1 MGLEKETFVG
11 YYEFSDDFYWDKMI
25 VKDEM
30 TAVLVKDGNYLWAR
44 RTSKRDQHGVY
55 LDAYMEDYLNDGD
68 LMRTEAANEEK
79 VHQEQDAENMD
90 GWENK
95 GKRQQYIWGVWQIT
109 GIREGDTW
117 DETDELVG
125 AVYEMLPESCSYK
138 SKTWSYTVELGG
150 YEASPIVRWF
160 EYNIGNMLP
169 TPAGYYL
176 SFGEVKPGEEYARS
190 RSAFS
195 PCILTDEKEMLAF
208 WGRRVYRMEKVV
220 DYDDIVE
227 GKDFFRADYGLWSG
241 EWVVTEV
248 LKSEQHDAEEYI
260 GMNFSTKSMEDN
272 EICDFYLVDTGE
284 KSIEKLVEAMG
295 LENEFFVV
303 FYEFSED
310 CFWDKMILK
319 DEMTVVLVKDNNYFW
334 AKRMSEKD
342 PAGLYGSYF

>member
-1 MGLEKETFVG
+1 MKLAAKKNKILSAIMTCVLAITLMAGFPA
-11 YYEFSDDFYWDKMI
+11 
-25 VKDEM
+25 VKAYAASG
-30 TAVLVKDGNYLWAR
+30 TVYSCTINRCYAHPV
-44 RTSKRDQHGVY
+44 TGVI
-55 LDAYMEDYLNDGD
+55 EDSGGESSYATGQG
-68 LMRTEAANEEK
+68 M
-79 VHQEQDAENMD
+79 ENMD

-248 LKSEQHDAEEYI
+248 LKSEKHDAEEYI
-260 GMNFSTKSMEDN
+260 GMNFSTMEDN
-272 EICDFYLVDTGE
+272 EICDFYLVDIGE

>member
-1 MGLEKETFVG
+1 
-11 YYEFSDDFYWDKMI
+11 
-25 VKDEM
+25 
-30 TAVLVKDGNYLWAR
+30 
-44 RTSKRDQHGVY
+44 
-55 LDAYMEDYLNDGD
+55 
-68 LMRTEAANEEK
+68 
-79 VHQEQDAENMD
+79 
-90 GWENK
+90 
-95 GKRQQYIWGVWQIT
+95 
-109 GIREGDTW
+109 
-117 DETDELVG
+117 
-125 AVYEMLPESCSYK
+125 MLPESCSYK

-160 EYNIGNMLP
+160 EYDIGNMLS

-208 WGRRVYRMEKVV
+208 WGRKVYRMEKVV

-260 GMNFSTKSMEDN
+260 GMNFSTMEDN
-272 EICDFYLVDTGE
+272 EICDFYLVDIGE

-295 LENEFFVV
+295 LENEFCVV

-334 AKRMSEKD
+334 AKRTSEKD

>member
-1 MGLEKETFVG
+1 MSEKI
-11 YYEFSDDFYWDKMI
+11 DI
-25 VKDEM
+25 
-30 TAVLVKDGNYLWAR
+30 
-44 RTSKRDQHGVY
+44 
-55 LDAYMEDYLNDGD
+55 
-68 LMRTEAANEEK
+68 
-79 VHQEQDAENMD
+79 
-90 GWENK
+90 
-95 GKRQQYIWGVWQIT
+95 WQIT

-248 LKSEQHDAEEYI
+248 LKSEQHIFNIYRTVIRFQKQAAIRHYI
-260 GMNFSTKSMEDN
+260 HR
-272 EICDFYLVDTGE
+272 LTGVMHSE
-284 KSIEKLVEAMG
+284 RKIESFL
-295 LENEFFVV
+295 
-303 FYEFSED
+303 
-310 CFWDKMILK
+310 
-319 DEMTVVLVKDNNYFW
+319 
-334 AKRMSEKD
+334 
-342 PAGLYGSYF
+342 

>member
-1 MGLEKETFVG
+1 
-11 YYEFSDDFYWDKMI
+11 
-25 VKDEM
+25 
-30 TAVLVKDGNYLWAR
+30 
-44 RTSKRDQHGVY
+44 
-55 LDAYMEDYLNDGD
+55 
-68 LMRTEAANEEK
+68 
-79 VHQEQDAENMD
+79 
-90 GWENK
+90 

-260 GMNFSTKSMEDN
+260 GMNFSTMEDN
-272 EICDFYLVDTGE
+272 EICDFYLVDIGE